1 MKVELLITDDMRV
14 LIARGKHNSDDIIKS
29 AVECDEIGAEDVDW
43 WERYDRIETQW
54 YKVVPRDGF
63 SKYYYPVAAGT
74 TGAFL
79 ATALIK
85 Y

>member
-14 LIARGKHNSDDIIKS
+14 LMARGKHSAAEIIDA
-29 AVECDEIGAEDVDW
+29 AVECDEIGAEDTEW

-74 TGAFL
+74 TGSFL
-79 ATALIK
+79 ATCIIK